1 LRENLATTN
10 LVSPSVAEADS
21 KASQAAALSRLEALV
36 AAAARLIAKFD
47 ERYLA
52 VLSSRILAFGEKATL
67 QDLGTR
73 FGLTRERIRQ
83 VEVIIEKKLAHRLS
97 SSDNKDFRDASLRFQ
112 DQLGFVFPAY
122 RLETLQKLLSESEIT
137 RDHTLLLPILV
148 WSAGPYEQVGDFF
161 VRAPAEKIVA
171 QTRKAIRALT
181 RRGPIKAV
189 EVREP
194 LARLGINEEFH
205 RRWILGLGEFRFL
218 DKYLASWTGSLAD
231 KAEIVLNIRGCPM
244 NREEISTEIGE
255 VFNID
260 SLANRF
266 SDDPRFCRTD
276 PSHFGLKKW
285 GLEEYSSIVDELI
298 SEITQK
304 GGEATAEYLVSTLT
318 SKFHVSAS
326 SVKSY
331 LAGPQFIGTSRGTIL
346 VRTEQEPFTP
356 GRKIELTKHCY
367 RLKTGW
373 AYRITVDED
382 LLRGSGRP
390 LPSAFAAQ
398 IGLTPSKKLA
408 LSSQNGV
415 ITVSWPGQQP
425 SIGSL
430 RSVVEKLG
438 GVVGDYV
445 FVECV
450 SASGLRFIHTKK
462 ETIERAAGL
471 ERLVLESCASSV
483 PDGWEPLQRIARA
496 LGLDATSSLH
506 TIRRRLE
513 TRGEDDLLPFL
524 PQVLGAD
531 EDAIRD
537 LLELV
542 GG

>member
-1 LRENLATTN
+1 MRENLATTD
-10 LVSPSVAEADS
+10 LVSPSLAGADS
-21 KASQAAALSRLEALV
+21 KARQAALSRLEALV
-36 AAAARLIAKFD
+36 AAADRLIAKLD

-52 VLSSRILAFGEKATL
+52 VLSSRILALGEKATL

-97 SSDNKDFRDASLRFQ
+97 SRDNKDFRDASLRFQ
-112 DQLGFVFPAY
+112 DQLGLVFPAD
-122 RLETLQKLLSESEIT
+122 RFEILQKLLSESEIT
-137 RDHTLLLPILV
+137 RDHPLLLPLLV

-181 RRGPIKAV
+181 RRGPV
-189 EVREP
+189 EAGEASEP
-194 LARLGINEEFH
+194 LTRLGINGEFH

-218 DKYLASWTGSLAD
+218 DKHLASWTGSLAD
-231 KAEIVLNIRGCPM
+231 KAEIVLKIRGCPM
-244 NREEISTEIGE
+244 NREEISAEIGE
-255 VFNID
+255 QFNID

-276 PSHFGLKKW
+276 LSHFGLKEW
-285 GLEEYSSIVDELI
+285 GLAEYSSIVDELVA
-298 SEITQK
+298 EITQK
-304 GGEATAEYLVSTLT
+304 GGEASAEYLVSTLT

-331 LAGPQFIGTSRGTIL
+331 LAGPRFIGTSRGTIL

-356 GRKIELTKHCY
+356 GRKIELTKRCY

-373 AYRITVDED
+373 AYRIPVDEE
-382 LLRGSGRP
+382 LLRGSGRT
-390 LPSAFAAQ
+390 LPSAFACE
-398 IGLTPSKKLA
+398 IGLAPLKRLRLA
-408 LSSQNGV
+408 SQYGV
-415 ITVSWPGQQP
+415 IPVSWPVQQP

-430 RSVVEKLG
+430 RSVVEKLR
-438 GVVGDYV
+438 GVLGDYV

-450 SASGLRFIHTKK
+450 SASRLRFILTKK
-462 ETIERAAGL
+462 EKIERAAGL
-471 ERLVLESCASSV
+471 ERLVLETCASSV
-483 PDGWEPLQRIARA
+483 PDGSEPLQCIARA

-506 TIRRRLE
+506 AIRRRLE

-524 PQVLGAD
+524 PQVLGGD